1 MKHYNVHSDD
11 SVDVDE
17 GNSHGNGDDYDSMTT
32 IREVLKNW
40 DFFGIFPKLVDA
52 PPSVHL
58 GIQMSLLA
66 KKSCFQDPK
75 QWQPNFHIKFRNTG
89 PPTPLF
95 RKYF

>member
-1 MKHYNVHSDD
+1 MTRKHYNIHSDD

-66 KKSCFQDPK
+66 KNMMMMMMMMK
-75 QWQPNFHIKFRNTG
+75 
-89 PPTPLF
+89 
-95 RKYF
+95 RKRDGGI